1 MEAVVSVGNIIYG
14 FRWGLH
20 LLNRL
25 RYAHYRFMVFLS
37 KDGAAHLTAFL
48 SFGFVFATHYL
59 TSGLPDISETE
70 TIGEAAI
77 ILFDW
82 LQYPH
87 EDKGWLIVIEVPLL
101 ALGLFAAIMP
111 QSIIRM
117 GLGMFP
123 AMKRPMRPLK
133 KLQMQ
138 DEALKSV
145 KAQLVIKPL
154 SRPADTVKAREDAYN
169 KLPEVVRNLLST

>member
-1 MEAVVSVGNIIYG
+1 M
-14 FRWGLH
+14 
-20 LLNRL
+20 
-25 RYAHYRFMVFLS
+25 
-37 KDGAAHLTAFL
+37 
-48 SFGFVFATHYL
+48 
-59 TSGLPDISETE
+59 
-70 TIGEAAI
+70 
-77 ILFDW
+77 
-82 LQYPH
+82 
-87 EDKGWLIVIEVPLL
+87 IEVPLL

-169 KLPEVVRNLLST
+169 QLPEVVRNLLST

>member
-1 MEAVVSVGNIIYG
+1 MSVGSIVYG
-14 FRWGLH
+14 FRWALH
-20 LLNRL
+20 FLNRL

-48 SFGFVFATHYL
+48 CFGFVFATHYL

-70 TIGEAAI
+70 NIGEAAI

-87 EDKGWLIVIEVPLL
+87 EEKGWLIMIEVPLL
-101 ALGLFAAIMP
+101 ALGLFSAMMP

-123 AMKRPMRPLK
+123 AMKRPMQPLR
-133 KLQMQ
+133 KLRVQ
-138 DEALKSV
+138 DETLKSV

-154 SRPADTVKAREDAYN
+154 SRPADTFKAKEDAYAQ
-169 KLPEVVRNLLST
+169 LPDAVRQLLST